1 MNQENTKRCPQCAEV
16 IKAEAVK
23 CRYCGSDCR
32 SDKMTAEKP
41 QPAAIKRKSPWKL
54 GCLIVVGVF
63 ALLLILFMLGGGEP
77 TIDCSSQDAFRES
90 SGEVIEYIEE
100 EAKELLEDAQQKEF
114 KGIDT
119 SADKKRFEDLKRA
132 INNLIILVG
141 YGQGEQVQ
149 VLDGMTPEEVV
160 QYFKKQEEEKCKG
173 GLL

>member
-41 QPAAIKRKSPWKL
+41 QPAAVKRKSPWKL

-77 TIDCSSQDAFRES
+77 TIDCSSQEAFRKSTE
-90 SGEVIEYIEE
+90 EVIECIANFEAGLEE
-100 EAKELLEDAQQKEF
+100 RQYN
-114 KGIDT
+114 DT
-119 SADKKRFEDLKRA
+119 LTADEKARIRA
-132 INNLIILVG
+132 IHNLRDMVK
-141 YGQGEQVQ
+141 YSQSRDAVQ
-149 VLDGMTPEEVV
+149 HLDGMTPEEVIK
-160 QYFKKQEEEKCKG
+160 YFSN
-173 GLL
+173 